1 MTRRRIYRLA
11 LNADHLRLMLAY
23 HDAPKG
29 ERLRRLRE
37 LRSYMTSRLEAVR

>member
-1 MTRRRIYRLA
+1 MTRREITAAAHNRK
-11 LNADHLRLMLAY
+11 HLRLMLAY

-37 LRSYMTSRLEAVR
+37 LRSYMTARLGAAR